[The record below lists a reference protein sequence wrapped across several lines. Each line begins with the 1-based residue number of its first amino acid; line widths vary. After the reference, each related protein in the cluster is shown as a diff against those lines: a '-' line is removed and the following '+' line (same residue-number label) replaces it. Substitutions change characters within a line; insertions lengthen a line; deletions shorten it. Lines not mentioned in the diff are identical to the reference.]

1 MGRGRRTSGS
11 KLVETMD
18 GSRHAKKRLKLIL
31 DTLSGKS
38 TIVEA
43 CAALGINEAAFHK
56 LRRRTL
62 EESLQRLEPR
72 PPGRRAQERSPE
84 DERIEALED
93 EVRLLRLDLQAAQ
106 VREELA
112 LTMPHVLKKRKPL
125 PK

>member
-11 KLVETMD
+11 KLVETME
-18 GSRHAKKRLKLIL
+18 GSRHAKRRLELIL
-31 DTLSGKS
+31 DTLAGRV

-43 CAALGINEAAFHK
+43 CSALGINEAAFHK

-62 EESLQRLEPR
+62 QESLDGLEPR
-72 PPGRRAQERSPE
+72 LPGRRRQERSPE
-84 DERIEALED
+84 EERIEELE
-93 EVRLLRLDLQAAQ
+93 EELRFTRLELQAAQ

-112 LTMPHVLKKRKPL
+112 LTMPHVLKKRKTT

>member
-31 DTLSGKS
+31 DTLSGK
-38 TIVEA
+38 TRIVDA

-62 EESLQRLEPR
+62 QESLEGLEPR
-72 PPGRRAQERSPE
+72 PPGRRAEERSPGE
-84 DERIEALED
+84 ERVEELED
-93 EVRLLRLDLQAAQ
+93 EICALRYELKAAE
-106 VREELA
+106 VREQIA
-112 LTMPHVLKKRKPL
+112 LTMPHVLKPRKSK

>member
-31 DTLSGKS
+31 DTLSGKV
-38 TIVEA
+38 TIIDA

-62 EESLQRLEPR
+62 EESLQGLEPR
-72 PPGRRAQERSPE
+72 QPGRRAHERSPE
-84 DERIEALED
+84 EERIEQLED
-93 EVRLLRLDLQAAQ
+93 EVEQLHLELHAAR

-112 LTMPHVLKKRKPL
+112 LAMPHVLKKRKRS